1 MIGEKRSSLCFNH
14 QAVEVKGI
22 QANLRDKGGKKSGK
36 TKLEQGDT
44 GGIAAMEVETKP
56 SLPGTSEAFLQWLEG
71 WYSNL
76 EAMSLR
82 NDLLAGTE
90 GAEQVAVLVVD
101 LLVGFCS
108 EGLLAS
114 PRVGALGPKAAD
126 FLTRVHAAGVRNI
139 LLAADAHPPDALEFA
154 AFPPH
159 CIVGTREAEIIPE
172 LTELPFASEMVTI
185 SKRSLAVGLE
195 EEFRRWQE
203 THPKVRTWIVVGD
216 CTDLCVYHAAMH
228 LRLHANARGR
238 EASVIVP
245 ADLVDTYD
253 MPVETALQVGA
264 LPHDADLLHRLFLY
278 HLALNGVRVMRE
290 ITD

>member
-1 MIGEKRSSLCFNH
+1 
-14 QAVEVKGI
+14 
-22 QANLRDKGGKKSGK
+22 
-36 TKLEQGDT
+36 
-44 GGIAAMEVETKP
+44 MEVETKP

-71 WYSNL
+71 WYSGL
-76 EAMSLR
+76 EAVSLR
-82 NDLLAGTE
+82 NDLLAVTE
-90 GAEQVAVLVVD
+90 RAEQVAVLVVD

-126 FLTRVHAAGVRNI
+126 FLSRAHAAGVRNI
-139 LLAADAHPPDALEFA
+139 LLAADAHPPDSLEFA

-172 LTELPFASEMVTI
+172 LTQLPFASEMVTI
-185 SKRSLAVGLE
+185 SKRSLAVGPE
-195 EEFRRWQE
+195 EDFRRWQDA
-203 THPKVRTWIVVGD
+203 HPEVQTWIIVGD

-228 LRLHANARGR
+228 LRLHANASGR

-245 ADLVDTYD
+245 ANLVDTYD
-253 MPVETALQVGA
+253 LPVEQALQVGA

-278 HLALNGVRVMRE
+278 HLALNGVRIVRE
-290 ITD
+290 ITA